1 MGGAIPHCDAFRT
14 RKALMAAFTLKE
26 MDTEIPAGK
35 AKTREHAMAGLDI
48 AEYF

>member
-1 MGGAIPHCDAFRT
+1 MGARFRI
-14 RKALMAAFTLKE
+14 AGPSGQGGPMAAFTLKE

-35 AKTREHAMAGLDI
+35 AKTRGYAMAGFDI